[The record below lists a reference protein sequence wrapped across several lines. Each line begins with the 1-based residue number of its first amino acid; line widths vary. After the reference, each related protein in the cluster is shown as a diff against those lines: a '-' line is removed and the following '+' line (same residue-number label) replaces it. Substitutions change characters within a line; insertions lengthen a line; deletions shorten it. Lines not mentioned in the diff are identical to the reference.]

1 MTIYCFCIL
10 VWGFDVTNKRFENNK
25 AKSFQFKIVW
35 MKCFDNDAIDFYC
48 AQKDLDKT
56 GTLRRFAYFDA
67 QEHKREGI
75 VVE

>member
-1 MTIYCFCIL
+1 
-10 VWGFDVTNKRFENNK
+10 
-25 AKSFQFKIVW
+25 